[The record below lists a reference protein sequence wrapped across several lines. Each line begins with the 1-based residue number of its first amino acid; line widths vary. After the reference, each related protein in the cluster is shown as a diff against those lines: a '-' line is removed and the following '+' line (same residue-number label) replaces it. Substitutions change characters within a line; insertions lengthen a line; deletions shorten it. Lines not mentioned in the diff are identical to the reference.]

1 MVNDVRT
8 NLVSPTEPESNPLGE
23 RVQNAISKNND
34 MRMEQNIAAKTTV
47 IDNSKN
53 ITAGGG
59 STTEDI
65 TTSAI
70 PVRNDED
77 TWMKLQRLNYRA
89 V

>member
-1 MVNDVRT
+1 
-8 NLVSPTEPESNPLGE
+8 
-23 RVQNAISKNND
+23 
-34 MRMEQNIAAKTTV
+34 MEQNIAAKTTV